1 MTISRFILAALLG
14 VGLAASAQ
22 GTKAPAQGAKPPA
35 QGSTAPAAAPADV
48 PEAQAVP
55 AAAEDAAAPKA
66 VPYRPGISRDPFLS
80 PNEDAPSGKGDLVD
94 DIGVKGFTKKGGR
107 YYAVVSDRRGT
118 IRELPVGYKF
128 RDGEIAAIDEK
139 AVTFRQWDVNSTVRT
154 TWRTVVKS
162 FKREEG
168 KR

>member
-1 MTISRFILAALLG
+1 MFISRLVLSVLLG
-14 VGLAASAQ
+14 SCAIAFAQ
-22 GTKAPAQGAKPPA
+22 GTKPVPAKGSGKEAAPSAPAPA
-35 QGSTAPAAAPADV
+35 PV
-48 PEAQAVP
+48 PEAQAAP
-55 AAAEDAAAPKA
+55 AAQEDPIAAKA
-66 VPYRPGISRDPFLS
+66 TPYKPQISRDPFLS
-80 PNEDAPSGKGDLVD
+80 PNEDAPTGKGDLVD

-107 YYAVVSDRRGT
+107 YFAVVSDRRGT

-154 TWRTVVKS
+154 SWRTIVKS

>member
-1 MTISRFILAALLG
+1 MFISRLVLSLLLG
-14 VGLAASAQ
+14 CGAVVQAQ
-22 GTKAPAQGAKPPA
+22 GTKPAPGKPPA
-35 QGSTAPAAAPADV
+35 KGATPPAPSGAEV
-48 PEAQAVP
+48 PEAM
-55 AAAEDAAAPKA
+55 AAPPVQEDPIATKA
-66 VPYRPGISRDPFLS
+66 VPYKPVISRDPFLS
-80 PNEDAPSGKGDLVD
+80 PNEDAPTGKGDLVD
-94 DIGVKGFTKKGGR
+94 DIGVKGYTKKGGR
-107 YYAVVSDRRGT
+107 YFAVVSDRRGT

-154 TWRTVVKS
+154 AWRTIVKS

>member
-1 MTISRFILAALLG
+1 MLIPRLVLSVCLCSWAAL
-14 VGLAASAQ
+14 Q
-22 GTKAPAQGAKPPA
+22 GQETKPAPGKAPAKETPA
-35 QGSTAPAAAPADV
+35 SAPAEV
-48 PEAQAVP
+48 PEAQAAPP
-55 AAAEDAAAPKA
+55 APEDPVVSKA
-66 VPYRPGISRDPFLS
+66 VPYKPQISRDPFLS
-80 PNEDAPSGKGDLVD
+80 PNEDAPNRKGDLVD
-94 DIGVKGFTKKGGR
+94 DIGVKGYTKKGGR
-107 YYAVVSDRRGT
+107 YFAVVSDKRGT

-154 TWRTVVKS
+154 AWRTIVKS

>member
-1 MTISRFILAALLG
+1 MSISRLILSVFLCS
-14 VGLAASAQ
+14 LAFGQAPETKPAQ
-22 GTKAPAQGAKPPA
+22 GKAPAKEAP
-35 QGSTAPAAAPADV
+35 STVPAAPDV
-48 PEAQAVP
+48 PEAQAAPPVQ
-55 AAAEDAAAPKA
+55 EDAAASKA
-66 VPYRPGISRDPFLS
+66 VPYRPQISRDPFLS
-80 PNEDAPSGKGDLVD
+80 PNEDAPSRKGDLVD
-94 DIGVKGFTKKGGR
+94 DIGVKGYTKKGGR
-107 YYAVVSDRRGT
+107 YFAVVSDRRGT

-154 TWRTVVKS
+154 AWRTIVKS

>member
-1 MTISRFILAALLG
+1 MIMPRLVLPVLLASCAF
-14 VGLAASAQ
+14 AQ
-22 GTKAPAQGAKPPA
+22 AQGAKPAP
-35 QGSTAPAAAPADV
+35 GKAPAAKEAPPPGEA
-48 PEAQAVP
+48 PEAQPAPAVQ
-55 AAAEDAAAPKA
+55 EDPIAPKA
-66 VPYRPGISRDPFLS
+66 VPYKPQIARDPFLS
-80 PNEDAPSGKGDLVD
+80 PNEDAPTGKGDLVD
-94 DIGVKGFTKKGGR
+94 DIGVKGYTRKGGR
-107 YYAVVSDRRGT
+107 YFAVVSDRRGT

-154 TWRTVVKS
+154 AWRTIVKS